1 MIVVGARND
10 PVKIPKQS
18 HPKEVWKHARYK
30 TKNEDPPLF
39 NLNQVRTGFGVWI
52 QCCQEVQWDTNRR
65 RISVTHICDNLVC
78 LRWWRRRR
86 RWWRWGQKLRVNT
99 IQVLD
104 ASLVIFAQSQ
114 WVGERVVGWH
124 YGSWLARVLQAKDVP
139 ELMGS
144 DLEEVCA
151 CKVGDV
157 AKPQMI
163 QKLPRANC
171 IDLVTAD
178 KDSK

>member
-1 MIVVGARND
+1 M
-10 PVKIPKQS
+10 
-18 HPKEVWKHARYK
+18 
-30 TKNEDPPLF
+30 
-39 NLNQVRTGFGVWI
+39 
-52 QCCQEVQWDTNRR
+52 
-65 RISVTHICDNLVC
+65 
-78 LRWWRRRR
+78 
-86 RWWRWGQKLRVNT
+86 
-99 IQVLD
+99 
-104 ASLVIFAQSQ
+104 
-114 WVGERVVGWH
+114 
-124 YGSWLARVLQAKDVP
+124 LQAKDVP

-151 CKVGDV
+151 CKVGDD